1 MRTVTLIAA
10 LLLSTAAIGRDGPP
24 HPLDGDQGYSGSVGE
39 AQAQIDA
46 AREPCVATLDRFK
59 KIRQGSARY
68 YVKNVMRC
76 EGELVA
82 SERIGYGNF
91 ETYRFKGREPGS
103 FMLIQIRDQVVSST
117 FQMGLQ

>member
-1 MRTVTLIAA
+1 MRTLTLIAA
-10 LLLSTAAIGRDGPP
+10 LLLSTAAVSRDGPP
-24 HPLDGDQGYSGSVGE
+24 HPLDGGQGKDGTIE
-39 AQAQIDA
+39 ELAAAQ
-46 AREPCVATLDRFK
+46 EPCVATYDRFK
-59 KIRQGSARY
+59 RIRQGSARY

-82 SERIGYGNF
+82 SERVGYGNF

-103 FMLIQIRDQVVSST
+103 FMLVQIRDQVVSST